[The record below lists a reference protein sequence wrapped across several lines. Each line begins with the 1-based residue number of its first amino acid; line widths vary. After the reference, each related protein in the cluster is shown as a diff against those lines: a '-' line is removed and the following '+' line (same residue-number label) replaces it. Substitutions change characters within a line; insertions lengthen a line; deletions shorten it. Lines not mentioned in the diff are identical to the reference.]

1 MGAVDFSDMNYDE
14 RPYDKWQAYGQ
25 AKSAQSLMAVEL
37 DRREQGNGLRS
48 FAVHPGGIFTPLQRH
63 LGNAEMA
70 EFGWTDA
77 DGNPSAVAAKLFK
90 SPSQGCATSLW
101 AATAVPLNGMG
112 GVYCEDC
119 NISRLV
125 PDDSNDF
132 TGVRQWAVASDIAEQ
147 LWDETARM
155 LAGL

>member
-1 MGAVDFSDMNYDE
+1 
-14 RPYDKWQAYGQ
+14 
-25 AKSAQSLMAVEL
+25 MAVEL
-37 DRREQGNGLRS
+37 DRREKGNGIRS
-48 FAVHPGGIFTPLQRH
+48 FTVHPGGIFTPLQRH

-77 DGNPSAVAAKLFK
+77 EGNPSAVAEKLFK

-101 AATAVPLNGMG
+101 AATAVSLNGMG

-119 NISRLV
+119 NISRVV

-147 LWDETARM
+147 LWDETDRM
-155 LAGL
+155 LSRL